1 MGVGEAAVLVAA
13 KNGLQTNEYG
23 HLQIDAVRA
32 NTDAPSRA
40 GCCRSPFD
48 GACGAV
54 FWRGQLSLFLLTG
67 GVNQLAG
74 DAYRVG

>member
-1 MGVGEAAVLVAA
+1 MGVGEAVVRVAA

-48 GACGAV
+48 GACGVGFGDGIKKPVLPGA
-54 FWRGQLSLFLLTG
+54 RG
-67 GVNQLAG
+67 A
-74 DAYRVG
+74 